1 MGQIV
6 KQVGEST
13 TRYYWYPGD
22 RRDWLRAGLAGA
34 VGLAVG
40 GLAMLVSRD
49 TLISVTLGL
58 AVTAAVAGL
67 NFGRRDYRAA
77 SGFPELTGKAAR
89 RAAIAH
95 SGRAAWRAMVEGCGG
110 AAAAVLIANLPPGG
124 FVANWVLP
132 MVPAAVG
139 ALAHQAGMV
148 YERLARAGMPE
159 HLPRVPGSRLLT
171 AGSEQ

>member
-6 KQVGEST
+6 KQVGAGT

-22 RRDWLRAGLAGA
+22 RRDWAWAGLAGA

-40 GLAMLVSRD
+40 GLVMLVSRD
-49 TLISVTLGL
+49 SLISVTLGL
-58 AVTAAVAGL
+58 SVTAALAGV

-77 SGFPELTGKAAR
+77 SGFPELSGKAAR

-95 SGRAAWRAMVEGCGG
+95 SGRAAWRAVVEGCGG

-132 MVPAAVG
+132 MVPATVG

-159 HLPRVPGSRLLT
+159 QLPRVPGSRLLT
-171 AGSEQ
+171 ASTEQ